1 MAGVSIEQSASDKD
15 ERNLSAHHTGVEV
28 WARNTPLL
36 DTSEI
41 LAWLGIVLEPGL
53 FSLKVSGWEA
63 DSTQLC
69 LLLMI
74 RL

>member
-1 MAGVSIEQSASDKD
+1 MAGVSIEQSVSDKD
-15 ERNLSAHHTGVEV
+15 ERNLSANHTGVEV
-28 WARNTPLL
+28 WARNTPLP

-41 LAWLGIVLEPGL
+41 LEWLGIVLEPGL
-53 FSLKVSGWEA
+53 FSLKVSRWEA

-69 LLLMI
+69 LLLMM